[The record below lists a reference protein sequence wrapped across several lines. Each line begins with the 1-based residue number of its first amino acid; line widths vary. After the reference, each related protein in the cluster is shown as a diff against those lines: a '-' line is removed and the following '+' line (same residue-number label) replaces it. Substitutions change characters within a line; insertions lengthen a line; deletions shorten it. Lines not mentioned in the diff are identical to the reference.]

1 MGGNINVS
9 LRSLELE
16 RRIATKK
23 ILFPLSSF
31 FRYIMMGDGQEVK
44 NFLTCYDNT
53 EKEV

>member
-1 MGGNINVS
+1 MSPYGRWNWKGG
-9 LRSLELE
+9 LLL
-16 RRIATKK
+16 KK
-23 ILFPLSSF
+23 SSFFFPLSSF